1 MMWTRRVGS
10 LLVGLLL
17 VTSIVAG
24 PAAASTGSTTT
35 TEDLSDCDWKDA
47 LTFVYTGCTDVED
60 YNQSA
65 HDLETHVD
73 IYTHL
78 STEEAAAEN
87 YLTVMHNYRQD
98 LDSRAWMI
106 AEAEMAEAYQNG
118 SSESEAE
125 SIVRTEVG
133 DYYSL
138 KQKNQIDR
146 WNTSV
151 AALEYAL
158 NRADQQ
164 GLDRS
169 NVTNNYLD
177 VINAS
182 EYPASEYEENEPA
195 RITGFET
202 TNIKLAN
209 GTTTKV
215 YAPRL
220 EYNFS
225 RSTTPS
231 YAATGPTLITPDRM
245 NWTEQIEG
253 RPDGYTVTIQYYHTN
268 IRAPTS
274 DYSNFPLLTSWEW
287 GDPYKGITD
296 QENQTQS
303 EVSSFISATYGDF
316 STGDLNASDLLSRVT
331 IMEEYGLEG
340 AGSNTTFTDV
350 TAALAATGLKTPNLA
365 ETGYMNVTY
374 TTDNGTT
381 VYEHRKGMLA
391 VRELNGTWNTNGTTY
406 HTENI
411 TGPVMF
417 ARQDGALHDLN
428 GSFTI
433 HSATS
438 KEGNEI
444 DEVTTEDL
452 DYQAA
457 NTTDLLNVINRSIE
471 LQGNISVHKSSSG
484 GGGGGGGGD
493 GDGGS
498 PIAAAVVVG
507 LSVLAALGIA
517 RAQ

>member
-10 LLVGLLL
+10 LLAGLLL
-17 VTSIVAG
+17 VTSVVAT
-24 PAAASTGSTTT
+24 PAAAATESTATATTT
-35 TEDLSDCDWKDA
+35 SDLSDCDWTDA
-47 LTFVYTGCTDVED
+47 LTMVYSGCTDIED
-60 YNQSA
+60 YNSSA

-106 AEAEMAEAYQNG
+106 AEAEIAEAYQNG
-118 SSESEAE
+118 SSQSEAE

-133 DYYSL
+133 DYYAV

-151 AALEYAL
+151 AALEYSL

-182 EYPASEYEENEPA
+182 EYPASDYEENEPA
-195 RITGFET
+195 RITGFDT
-202 TNIKLAN
+202 TNITLAN

-225 RSTTPS
+225 RPETAGYS
-231 YAATGPTLITPDRM
+231 ATGPTLITPDKM
-245 NWTEQIEG
+245 NWTEQIDG
-253 RPDGYTVTIQYYHTN
+253 RPDGYTVTIQFYHTN
-268 IRAPTS
+268 IRGPTS
-274 DYSNFPLLTSWEW
+274 DYSNFPYISSWEW
-287 GDPYKGITD
+287 GNPYKGITS

-303 EVSSFISATYGDF
+303 EVSTFIQVSYGDF
-316 STGDLNASDLLSRVT
+316 ETGDLNATEVLSRVT

-340 AGSNTTFTDV
+340 TGDNATFSDV
-350 TAALAATGLKTPNLA
+350 TAALAATGLETPNVA

-391 VRELNGTWNTNGTTY
+391 VRNLNGTWTTNGTSY
-406 HTENI
+406 HSDDI
-411 TGPVMF
+411 DGPVMF
-417 ARQDGALHDLN
+417 ARQDGALHTLN
-428 GSFTI
+428 GTFTI
-433 HSATS
+433 HGATS
-438 KEGNEI
+438 
-444 DEVTTEDL
+444 
-452 DYQAA
+452 
-457 NTTDLLNVINRSIE
+457 
-471 LQGNISVHKSSSG
+471 
-484 GGGGGGGGD
+484 
-493 GDGGS
+493 
-498 PIAAAVVVG
+498 
-507 LSVLAALGIA
+507 
-517 RAQ
+517 